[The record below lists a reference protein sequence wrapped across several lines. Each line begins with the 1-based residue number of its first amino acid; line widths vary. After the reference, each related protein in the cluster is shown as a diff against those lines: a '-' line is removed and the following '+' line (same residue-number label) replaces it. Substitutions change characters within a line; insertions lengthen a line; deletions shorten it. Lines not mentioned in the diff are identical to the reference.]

1 VLQLLP
7 PYINCTGASLARM
20 QILKCWESK
29 RESEAK
35 GFHTDP
41 CGPMLLNQ
49 VRSKPACCTRLAQHV
64 RIVPTNRW
72 SAQQGRTWLL
82 TLSAL
87 ENHPGQRRI
96 WPIRL

>member
-1 VLQLLP
+1 MLIILLLQLLP

-49 VRSKPACCTRLAQHV
+49 VGSKPTCTDPACS
-64 RIVPTNRW
+64 PN
-72 SAQQGRTWLL
+72 
-82 TLSAL
+82 
-87 ENHPGQRRI
+87 
-96 WPIRL
+96 

>member
-1 VLQLLP
+1 MLSTLMLQLLP

-49 VRSKPACCTRLAQHV
+49 VRSKPHLLHRPCPDSRLMLA
-64 RIVPTNRW
+64 
-72 SAQQGRTWLL
+72 
-82 TLSAL
+82 
-87 ENHPGQRRI
+87 
-96 WPIRL
+96 